1 MESMK
6 PLSREAPLRHKGPKS
21 WPSKNGTR
29 EWQTMRFVKYDAYI
43 IHASFWT
50 TLYILYFVFMFLFFQ
65 SGHSSTECYF
75 SLFLQ
80 KVLFIQKFKEFQNS
94 KVFWN
99 IHSCLTLSKI
109 QQLQT
114 PARPRVCSA
123 ARQSRV
129 GSYSNNLGRR
139 SAFPI
144 GKELLFWSKGIWENR
159 SSDLTVW
166 NVGTDFSGPKDTH
179 FQVKKNITSF
189 AAELAW
195 IDGFLQGFCEVL
207 IRCDQRE
214 ICLCCE
220 FLVVFL
226 FNYSKFTRLFPVKC
240 WCLVGVIP
248 NVLMF
253 GWCLSHNLEV

>member
-1 MESMK
+1 MTNHAICEVWCIYYPCVFLDNPIYPIFCIYVSF
-6 PLSREAPLRHKGPKS
+6 LSV
-21 WPSKNGTR
+21 WP
-29 EWQTMRFVKYDAYI
+29 
-43 IHASFWT
+43 
-50 TLYILYFVFMFLFFQ
+50 FFNRMLLLIVP
-65 SGHSSTECYF
+65 S
-75 SLFLQ
+75 

-226 FNYSKFTRLFPVKC
+226 FNYSKFTRLFPSEM
-240 WCLVGVIP
+240 
-248 NVLMF
+248 LMF
-253 GWCLSHNLEV
+253 GWCHS

>member
-1 MESMK
+1 MTNHAICEVWCIYYPCVFLDNPIYPIFCIYVSF
-6 PLSREAPLRHKGPKS
+6 LSV
-21 WPSKNGTR
+21 WP
-29 EWQTMRFVKYDAYI
+29 
-43 IHASFWT
+43 
-50 TLYILYFVFMFLFFQ
+50 FFNRMLLLIVP
-65 SGHSSTECYF
+65 S
-75 SLFLQ
+75 

-144 GKELLFWSKGIWENR
+144 GKELLFWSKGVWENR

-179 FQVKKNITSF
+179 FQVKKKHHQLRRGTCLDRWVSPRLLRGPYKMRSTRNMFMLRIFGGVSF
-189 AAELAW
+189 QLFQVYAAISQWNVDVWLVS
-195 IDGFLQGFCEVL
+195 FLMF
-207 IRCDQRE
+207 
-214 ICLCCE
+214 
-220 FLVVFL
+220 
-226 FNYSKFTRLFPVKC
+226 
-240 WCLVGVIP
+240 WCLVGVFPTI
-248 NVLMF
+248 
-253 GWCLSHNLEV
+253 